1 MVEKKMEWNGIVWR
15 IKKVEKN
22 KKIKW
27 NEMVGMGGANKWLSE
42 CISMEILN
50 RNYGL

>member
-1 MVEKKMEWNGIVWR
+1 MVEKNGMIWR

-27 NEMVGMGGANKWLSE
+27 VKWVPKQGE
-42 CISMEILN
+42 FFRKNI
-50 RNYGL
+50 